1 MSDDVDSLL
10 AKRMDYIAELKTAI
24 RNLHECESEYV
35 ETVPVTETFQGET
48 LWTGDVEVFTI
59 RGHPKAK
66 RAYAWG
72 HATGE
77 EDQARRYV
85 AVLELPPVHSP
96 ETAVKVA
103 VAAEIKNAREK
114 TKGR

>member
-1 MSDDVDSLL
+1 MSEADRVL
-10 AKRMDYIAELKTAI
+10 AKRMDYIGELKTAI
-24 RNLHECESEYV
+24 RNLHGCESEYV
-35 ETVPVTETFQGET
+35 ETVPVTESFRGET
-48 LWTGDVEVFTI
+48 IWNGDVEVFDI

-66 RAYAWG
+66 RAYAWS
-72 HATGE
+72 HATGKN
-77 EDQARRYV
+77 DQARRYV
-85 AVLELPPVHSP
+85 AVLELPPVESP

>member
-1 MSDDVDSLL
+1 VPSYHVSS
-10 AKRMDYIAELKTAI
+10 KRDIENTAAFI
-24 RNLHECESEYV
+24 EIV
-35 ETVPVTETFQGET
+35 WQGE
-48 LWTGDVEVFTI
+48 VEVLDI

-77 EDQARRYV
+77 NDQAPRYV
-85 AVLELPPVHSP
+85 AVLELPPVDSP

-103 VAAEIKNAREK
+103 VAAEIKNARQN

>member
-1 MSDDVDSLL
+1 
-10 AKRMDYIAELKTAI
+10 MDYIEELQAAI
-24 RNLHECESEYV
+24 LKLHGCSSTYV

-48 LWTGDVEVFTI
+48 VWQGEVEVFDI

-72 HATGE
+72 HVTGE
-77 EDQARRYV
+77 ADQARRYV
-85 AVLELPPVHSP
+85 TVLELPPVNSP

-103 VAAEIKNAREK
+103 VAAEIKMREK
-114 TKGR
+114 KSKVGRPRLAK

>member
-1 MSDDVDSLL
+1 MNDDADRVL
-10 AKRMDYIAELKTAI
+10 AKQMDYIAELKTAI
-24 RNLHECESEYV
+24 RNLHGCESEYV
-35 ETVPVTETFQGET
+35 ESIPVTETFQGET

-59 RGHPKAK
+59 RGHPRAK

-72 HATGE
+72 HATGKD
-77 EDQARRYV
+77 DQARRYV
-85 AVLELPPVHSP
+85 AVLELPPVESP

-103 VAAEIKNAREK
+103 VAAEIKNEREK